1 MFSKD
6 SAPNLRTVEDVI
18 GGSKPLAEQ
27 GLAQIPCNLPNDKSC
42 VLWANN
48 ISTENRLVWDSVP
61 ETP

>member
-6 SAPNLRTVEDVI
+6 TAPDLRTVEVVI
-18 GGSKPLAEQ
+18 RVAEQ

-48 ISTENRLVWDSVP
+48 INTENRLVWDSVP